1 MPASY
6 LHQAVARAVVGDN
19 PLALAGAEGPDP
31 LFYCFHRY
39 KNLISPFALGSY
51 LHKARTG
58 NLLASLVFV
67 ASSSRPSERFD
78 YALGFL
84 THYATDTTFHPY
96 VYAHSYTPG
105 GKYSPNMHCT
115 LEHALDTWLYR
126 EEGHATGTPRHMAGI
141 AALAPNDLAC
151 IAFMFACAMFSI
163 DQEKRLPPPEIEQA
177 MKDSVLVTRLLH
189 SPRGIKYAALGA
201 LATPLGLRKTLHAH
215 MVPTKLPQ
223 GDFLNEA
230 HAAWESPFVPGER
243 RESVPDLLEAAKARA
258 SEFVAAARSYQKKEI
273 DEDTLKVILG
283 NMRYDSALPCSE

>member
-6 LHQAVARAVVGDN
+6 LHQAVARAVVGDT

-31 LFYCFHRY
+31 LFYSYHRY

-51 LHKARTG
+51 LHKACTG
-58 NLLASLVFV
+58 DFLAALVFI
-67 ASSSRPSERFD
+67 ASSSDRFD

-105 GKYSPNMHCT
+105 GKYSPNLHCT
-115 LEHALDTWLYR
+115 LEHAMDTWLYR

-141 AALAPNDLAC
+141 AALAPNDLSS
-151 IAFMFACAMFSI
+151 IAFMFASAVLCI
-163 DQEKRLPPPEIEQA
+163 DQDKRVPMEYIEQA
-177 MKDSVLVTRLLH
+177 LKDSVLMTRLLY

-215 MVPTKLPQ
+215 MAPTKLPQ

-230 HAAWESPFVPGER
+230 HAAWESPFAPGER

-273 DEDTLKVILG
+273 DDLKLKEILG
-283 NMRYDSALPCSE
+283 NMRYDSALPCDE